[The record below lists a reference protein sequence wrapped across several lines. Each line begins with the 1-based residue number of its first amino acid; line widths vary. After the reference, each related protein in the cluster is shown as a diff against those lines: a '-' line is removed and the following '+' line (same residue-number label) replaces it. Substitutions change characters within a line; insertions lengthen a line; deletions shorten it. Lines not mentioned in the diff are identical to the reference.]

1 MSTVVLRLAL
11 RRLLYRRRTILLV
24 LAGLLP
30 TLVALLYRL
39 ETPPRESGFEDVMGQ
54 IFLPYVLPFV
64 ALVIGASAIGEERD
78 DGTILYLASTPLRRL
93 AIVLPLLAAAAL
105 TTLVICVPGFVGC
118 LALAPGTNGISTV
131 AWGLAAVAG
140 AALAYT
146 GLFGWLSLRAPRPVV
161 LGMLYI
167 VIWEGSITAFAPSAR
182 WLSVQSYARATIAG
196 GLPGGKTSLNAPDLA
211 PVLALCVLAAGT
223 AIWLLMTARRFN
235 RVELP

>member
-1 MSTVVLRLAL
+1 M
-11 RRLLYRRRTILLV
+11 RRRTVLLV

-39 ETPPRESGFEDVMGQ
+39 ETPPTQTGFEDVMGE

-78 DGTILYLASTPLRRL
+78 DGTILYLASTPLSRL
-93 AIVLPLLAAAAL
+93 AIVLPLLVAAAI

-118 LALAPGTNGISTV
+118 LALAPGTDGFPTV
-131 AWGLAAVAG
+131 AWGLAAIG
-140 AALAYT
+140 AATLSYT
-146 GLFGWLSLRAPRPVV
+146 CLFGWLSLRAPRPVV
-161 LGMLYI
+161 IGMLYI

-182 WLSVQSYARATIAG
+182 WLSVQSYARAAIAG

-211 PVLALCVLAAGT
+211 PILALCVLAAGT
-223 AIWLLMTARRFN
+223 AVWLLLTARRFN

>member
-11 RRLLYRRRTILLV
+11 RRLLYRRRTVLLV

-39 ETPPRESGFEDVMGQ
+39 ETPPPESGFEDVMGQ

-118 LALAPGTNGISTV
+118 LVLAPGTNGISTV

-140 AALAYT
+140 ADRDCINPAC
-146 GLFGWLSLRAPRPVV
+146 
-161 LGMLYI
+161 
-167 VIWEGSITAFAPSAR
+167 
-182 WLSVQSYARATIAG
+182 
-196 GLPGGKTSLNAPDLA
+196 D
-211 PVLALCVLAAGT
+211 
-223 AIWLLMTARRFN
+223 
-235 RVELP
+235 